1 MRSKKRAAGNKR
13 SSKRKRAMQEEEE
26 EGRGE
31 AAGNQ
36 RSGKRKRTRQ
46 AVEEERKAAEEE
58 EVSSAVSSPLRDL
71 DFPDELFDTDD
82 EATWNTIK
90 KAEADIDAKLGL
102 LLMPSRFLSPNYL
115 ILTNEVLMF

>member
-1 MRSKKRAAGNKR
+1 
-13 SSKRKRAMQEEEE
+13 MQQEE

-46 AVEEERKAAEEE
+46 AVEEERKAAEEEEE

-102 LLMPSRFLSPNYL
+102 LLIMPSRFLSPNYL
-115 ILTNEVLMF
+115 ILTNDEVLMF